1 MSEVI
6 SLINLKGGV
15 SKTTSVINLAYSLS
29 LYDKKVLIVD
39 TDSQGNISTSL
50 GMHAD
55 EFPNTLVNL
64 MTEVI
69 DGEVTGDM
77 IHNCIKTVGNIDV
90 L

>member
-1 MSEVI
+1 MSEII

-39 TDSQGNISTSL
+39 TDRQGNISTSL

-55 EFPNTLVNL
+55 EFQNTLVNL

-69 DGEVTGDM
+69 DGEVTAEP
-77 IHNCIKTVGNIDV
+77 
-90 L
+90 